1 MAIDLQ
7 APGESGAN
15 FEDIKQ
21 YLGVGAVN
29 VLWFSGVDPTGV
41 ADSTTGIQAAFDAA
55 WDTNTKGWGTV
66 YFPPGEYLVTDTIVV
81 SPTALGEGL
90 IAAGVKVLGSG
101 IYSTVILCS
110 MAKPIFKFGSSEVVA
125 FGSEDGSSGS
135 ATSVRVQCSGMTLI
149 NNSTNAA
156 SGCITLRGGNQCQF
170 DNLHI
175 NNLGGTGIRS
185 YNECYSITYLN
196 CQFEGGE
203 TIGVFAN
210 ESVGL
215 KFYNHHTIIGCDFSK
230 YWIGVHGGGTQLAMV
245 STRCE
250 TCEAALL
257 LGYKPWLSGAPSEDA
272 LQYFSIDGGSFESN
286 YTSMDLRVTQGKISN
301 ISCHGASNGSQQLVQ
316 GIICYGGGNVTFE
329 NINCNPTVTS
339 PATQAYTGTGF
350 SCYGV
355 SSPIDLINC
364 TINNTG
370 GTAFT
375 FASNERFVR
384 RIVGGNIPTPRTNVN
399 QGAGSGKSTG
409 VTLNNYRVQVTM
421 DAEEQTDG
429 ELDSFTLTNDKISAD
444 SKISVSHESGGTAGA
459 YHVQVNGVA
468 SGSCVVSV
476 RNISGGTLS
485 EAIVLWVDVDV

>member
-41 ADSTTGIQAAFDAA
+41 ADSTAGIQAAFDAA
-55 WDTNTKGWGTV
+55 WDTDTKGWGVV
-66 YFPPGEYLVTDTIVV
+66 YFPPGEYLVTDTIAV
-81 SPTALGEGL
+81 SPTTLSEGY
-90 IAAGVKVLGSG
+90 IAAGVTVLGSG
-101 IYSTVILCS
+101 IYGTIITCS
-110 MAKPIFKFGSSEVVA
+110 MAKPIFKFGASESVA
-125 FGSEDGSSGS
+125 FGSEDGSGGS
-135 ATSVRVQCSGMTLI
+135 ATSIRVRCSGMTLI

-156 SGCITLRGGNQCQF
+156 SGCITLRGGAQCQF

-175 NNLGGTGIRS
+175 VNLGGTGVRS
-185 YNECYSITYLN
+185 YNECFSITYLN

-203 TIGVFAN
+203 TIDVFAN
-210 ESVGL
+210 ASVGL

-230 YWIGVHGGGTQLAMV
+230 YAIGVHGGGTQLNMV

-250 TCEAALL
+250 TCEAGLV
-257 LGYKPWLSGAPSEDA
+257 LGYKPWTGAADVI
-272 LQYFSIDGGSFESN
+272 QYFSIDVGSFESN
-286 YTSMDLRVTQGKISN
+286 YTSMNLRGTQGRISN
-301 ISCHGASNGSQQLVQ
+301 VSCHGTSNDDQQLVQ
-316 GIICYGGGNVTFE
+316 GIICYGGGNITFE
-329 NINCNPTVTS
+329 NVNLNPS
-339 PATQAYTGTGF
+339 IGGAATMAYTGSAF
-350 SCYGV
+350 SCNGL

-364 TINNTG
+364 TIANTG
-370 GTAFT
+370 GTVFDL
-375 FASNERFVR
+375 ASNERFVR
-384 RIVGGNIPTPRTNVN
+384 RIVGGSGIPTPRTNVN
-399 QGAGSGKSTG
+399 QGSGAGKSTG